1 MGGPT
6 LRQDARVIGLVA
18 VAHGLS
24 HFFQIATAV
33 LFPLIREDLGVSY
46 AALGA
51 TIAGYYVV
59 SGVCQTLAGFAVDR
73 FGARRVLFGGLA
85 LCVAGALLAGLA
97 QNYATLLA
105 AALIGGLGNSVFHPS
120 DFAILNA
127 RVDPRRLGYAFSWHG
142 IAGFLG
148 YAVAPAFGASLAA
161 AFGWRGALLAA
172 ALLGAIVVAVLAA
185 QRDALRAE
193 PADSRRAG
201 ANGGFAA
208 DLRVLASVPVLMCF
222 GYFVLVAVGFIAIQT
237 FGVSTMIALYGV
249 NAALASAALT
259 AYLVGAAAGIF
270 AGGFLAARFQRHDL
284 VAVSGM
290 LASAAF
296 MLVIASTWIPAALLA
311 PLFAATGFAGGVT
324 NPSRD
329 LIVRATT
336 PPGATGK
343 VFGFVYSGLDV
354 GSMAT
359 PGVFGWLLDQG
370 HASAVFYS
378 VVAALAL
385 NIVTVLNLPGMGSA
399 RAASLAK

>member
-1 MGGPT
+1 
-6 LRQDARVIGLVA
+6 
-18 VAHGLS
+18 
-24 HFFQIATAV
+24 
-33 LFPLIREDLGVSY
+33 
-46 AALGA
+46 
-51 TIAGYYVV
+51 
-59 SGVCQTLAGFAVDR
+59 
-73 FGARRVLFGGLA
+73 
-85 LCVAGALLAGLA
+85 
-97 QNYATLLA
+97 
-105 AALIGGLGNSVFHPS
+105 
-120 DFAILNA
+120 
-127 RVDPRRLGYAFSWHG
+127 
-142 IAGFLG
+142 
-148 YAVAPAFGASLAA
+148 
-161 AFGWRGALLAA
+161 
-172 ALLGAIVVAVLAA
+172 
-185 QRDALRAE
+185 
-193 PADSRRAG
+193 
-201 ANGGFAA
+201 
-208 DLRVLASVPVLMCF
+208 
-222 GYFVLVAVGFIAIQT
+222 
-237 FGVSTMIALYGV
+237 MIALYGV

-359 PGVFGWLLDQG
+359 PVVFGWLLDQG